1 MTDVRLCIHFTK
13 VDNLEKNMRFLFAVP
28 AAFLAFALAA
38 PAALAETVTNI
49 GSLERGDRVTLQ
61 GEVTRILDDD
71 EFRLEDATGSVRVY
85 IGWRNRVMVD
95 VGETVTVKGV
105 VDDDLDTYFRPE
117 VYAEE
122 IILQD
127 GRTVSLN

>member
-1 MTDVRLCIHFTK
+1 
-13 VDNLEKNMRFLFAVP
+13 MRFLFAAP
-28 AAFLAFALAA
+28 AILLTFALAA
-38 PAALAETVTNI
+38 PAALAETVTDI
-49 GSLERGDRVTLQ
+49 GSIERGDRVTLQ

-105 VDDDLDTYFRPE
+105 VDDDLDTFFRPE
-117 VYAEE
+117 IYAEE
-122 IILQD
+122 IILED
-127 GRTVSLN
+127 GSSISLN

>member
-28 AAFLAFALAA
+28 AAFLAFALVA
-38 PAALAETVTNI
+38 PATLAETVTNI

-61 GEVTRILDDD
+61 GEVTRILDED
-71 EFRLEDATGSVRVY
+71 EFRLQDATGSVRIY